1 MMAKTAKRLRN
12 KEIPAAPLPLEEAL
26 STLAGGSNVKFDE
39 SIDVAVQLG
48 IDPRKSDQA
57 VRGLA
62 PLPAGSGKVVRV
74 GVVAQAENA
83 RSAAKEAGA
92 DVVGFEELITAIGE
106 GKMDFDVLLATPDSM
121 RHLAPAAK
129 VLGPRGLMPN
139 PKNKTVVKDIAAAV
153 AAAKAGQVR
162 YRADKAG
169 IVHASV
175 GRASFSPAALKE
187 NVESLLASLKKAKP
201 ATSKGIYLRHM
212 SLSATM
218 GPSVQVDLSSYR

>member
-1 MMAKTAKRLRN
+1 MAKTAKRLKN
-12 KEIPAAPLPLEEAL
+12 KEMPAVLLPLEEAL
-26 STLAGGSNVKFDE
+26 SALVGGSGVKFDE
-39 SIDVAVQLG
+39 SIDAAVQLG
-48 IDPRKSDQA
+48 IDARKSDQT
-57 VRGLA
+57 VRGSA
-62 PLPAGSGKVVRV
+62 PLPAGSGKVARI
-74 GVVAQAENA
+74 GVVAQAESM

-92 DVVGFEELITAIGE
+92 DVVGFEDLIAVIGE
-106 GKMDFDVLLATPDSM
+106 GKIDFDVLLATPDSM

-153 AAAKAGQVR
+153 AEAKAGQVR

-175 GRASFSPAALKE
+175 GRASFSPAALKQ

-201 ATSKGIYLRHM
+201 ATSKGVYLRHL